1 MFCPKCGAQVNEDD
15 LFCYKCGFALKGHAP
30 MEGAA
35 PTTKVEETNFD
46 KMRRDRT
53 LQNYWVN
60 RAVAFIIDSVI
71 IGAIVLLISIIF
83 QLPYMLS
90 GRSTTLIQSP
100 FDTWF
105 PFSMGIPSL
114 LYFALLEYSYTQ
126 TFGKRVM
133 EIRVVTKSG
142 RPLSLGSSFL
152 RNISKLFWPLILFD
166 IIGGLITAGDPRQKY
181 TDRMVGAVVE
191 GGQTYSF
198 FKSSGV

>member
-1 MFCPKCGAQVNEDD
+1 MFCPKCGAQVDEDD
-15 LFCYKCGFALKGHAP
+15 FFCHNCGFALKAQAP
-30 MEGAA
+30 REGIAQ
-35 PTTKVEETNFD
+35 PTEVEETNFD
-46 KMRRDRT
+46 KMRRDHT

-60 RAVAFIIDSVI
+60 RAIAFIIDSVI
-71 IGAIVLLISIIF
+71 IGAIVLLLSIAF
-83 QLPYMLS
+83 QLPYIFS
-90 GRSTTLIQSP
+90 GGSINLFRSP

-114 LYFALLEYSYTQ
+114 LYFALLEYAYTQ

-133 EIRVVTKSG
+133 GIRVVMKSG
-142 RPLSLGSSFL
+142 RPLPLGSSFL

-191 GGQTYSF
+191 GGQAYSF
-198 FKSSGV
+198 IKSSGV